1 MWQNLAILFPPMGKS
16 TGQLVP
22 VERDEKKLR
31 MTALI
36 LTAFAIM
43 GGIGIISAYARF
55 AKNANREDRPSYVGE
70 LRHNLPVVRQ
80 DGQRS
85 GLDTLQGKVWIVNSV
100 SVTQPE
106 SCALSQSM
114 VKAMEEKYRD
124 NPDVAFVSMVID
136 PGAPETATKV
146 LAEAAATQNASLPKW
161 WFATTEPVIL
171 HKYLKDKFKL
181 GTLPHQVEGKW
192 DYDTSLVLVD
202 RQMKLRKAV
211 VPQQRGGAPF
221 VTGFDF
227 DKAAQ
232 WDAQGIKT
240 GTERSNVE
248 EMILLLEK
256 TIDILLNEKVNASEP

>member
-1 MWQNLAILFPPMGKS
+1 MGKI

-31 MTALI
+31 RTALI

-85 GLDTLQGKVWIVNSV
+85 GLDSLQGKVWIVNSV

-106 SCALSQSM
+106 SCTLSQSM

-146 LAEAAATQNASLPKW
+146 LTEAAATQNASLPKW
-161 WFATTEPVIL
+161 W
-171 HKYLKDKFKL
+171 
-181 GTLPHQVEGKW
+181 LPQRNQSF
-192 DYDTSLVLVD
+192 YTNTSRINSSSALCLI
-202 RQMKLRKAV
+202 RLRES
-211 VPQQRGGAPF
+211 
-221 VTGFDF
+221 
-227 DKAAQ
+227 
-232 WDAQGIKT
+232 GI
-240 GTERSNVE
+240 
-248 EMILLLEK
+248 
-256 TIDILLNEKVNASEP
+256 TIPAWCLSIVR

>member
-1 MWQNLAILFPPMGKS
+1 MCVILGIFSPPMGKY

-22 VERDEKKLR
+22 VERDVKKLR
-31 MTALI
+31 RTALI
-36 LTAFAIM
+36 LTAFAIL
-43 GGIGIISAYARF
+43 GGIGIISAYGRY

-85 GLDTLQGKVWIVNSV
+85 GLDSLQGKVWIVNSV

-114 VKAMEEKYRD
+114 VKFLEEKYRD

-136 PGAPETATKV
+136 PGAPEDAAKV
-146 LAEAAATQNASLPKW
+146 LADAAAKQQATLPKW
-161 WFATTEPVIL
+161 WFATTEPVVL

-181 GTLPHQVEGKW
+181 GTLPHQVDGKW

-227 DKAAQ
+227 DKAAK
-232 WDAQGIKT
+232 WDAEGIKT
-240 GTERSNVE
+240 GTDKSNVE
-248 EMILLLEK
+248 EMKNLLVK
-256 TIDILLNEKVNASEP
+256 TIEILLNEKVNAGEP

>member
-1 MWQNLAILFPPMGKS
+1 
-16 TGQLVP
+16 
-22 VERDEKKLR
+22 
-31 MTALI
+31 
-36 LTAFAIM
+36 
-43 GGIGIISAYARF
+43 
-55 AKNANREDRPSYVGE
+55 
-70 LRHNLPVVRQ
+70 
-80 DGQRS
+80 
-85 GLDTLQGKVWIVNSV
+85 
-100 SVTQPE
+100 
-106 SCALSQSM
+106 M

-136 PGAPETATKV
+136 PGAPETATTV
-146 LAEAAATQNASLPKW
+146 LSEAAAAQNASLPKW